1 MPSIAAELDAWAAAF
16 NAGDA
21 GALTALYADTAV
33 LWGTLSPLML
43 TDVTGIR
50 RYFEQA
56 FSAAAKPAVSLGA
69 RHVRV
74 YGDTAINSGSYT
86 FSLLRAGQLQIVA
99 ARFSFVY
106 QATPDGWRIVDHHS
120 SVMPVD

>member
-21 GALTALYADTAV
+21 RALSALYADTAV

-43 TDVTGIR
+43 TDAAGIR
-50 RYFEQA
+50 RYFDQT
-56 FSAAAKPAVSLGA
+56 FSTVAKPVVSLGE
-69 RHVRV
+69 RHLRML
-74 YGDTAINSGSYT
+74 GDKAVNSGAYT
-86 FSLLRAGQLQIVA
+86 FSLERAGQWQTVP

-106 QATPDGWRIVDHHS
+106 QATADGWRIVDHHS
-120 SVMPVD
+120 SVMPVS